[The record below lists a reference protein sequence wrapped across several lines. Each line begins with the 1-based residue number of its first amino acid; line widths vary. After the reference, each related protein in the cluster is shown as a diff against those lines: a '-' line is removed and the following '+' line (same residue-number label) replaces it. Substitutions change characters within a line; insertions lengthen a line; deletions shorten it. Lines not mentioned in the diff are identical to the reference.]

1 MAFVANV
8 LNSSALRSC
17 IDSDIA
23 TVIKAVESDVEW
35 KEEDQSRLCLNAIC
49 QYCSYT
55 LLLLFFYLL
64 EDKNLGGS
72 GQVERRPFPRPDTS
86 ILSFR
91 LLHAFCERGQ

>member
-35 KEEDQSRLCLNAIC
+35 KEGDQSRLCLNAIC
-49 QYCSYT
+49 QYCSDI

-64 EDKNLGGS
+64 GDKTLAEAGRLNGGHS
-72 GQVERRPFPRPDTS
+72 RGLTRLFS
-86 ILSFR
+86 LS
-91 LLHAFCERGQ
+91 AFSMHSV